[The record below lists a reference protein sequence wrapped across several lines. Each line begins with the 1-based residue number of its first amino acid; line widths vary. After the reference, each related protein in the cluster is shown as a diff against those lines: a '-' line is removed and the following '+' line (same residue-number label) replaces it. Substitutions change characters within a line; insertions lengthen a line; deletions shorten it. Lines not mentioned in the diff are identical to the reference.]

1 MNMCTV
7 CKLHSVSVRDC
18 DAMLYI
24 LYNKSIIHNP
34 THNMYEYDCT
44 SYINCYDAFLS
55 SLLVFK
61 KKKKKKK
68 NL

>member
-18 DAMLYI
+18 DAILYI

-44 SYINCYDAFLS
+44 SYINCYDAFS
-55 SLLVFK
+55 PHS
-61 KKKKKKK
+61 
-68 NL
+68 